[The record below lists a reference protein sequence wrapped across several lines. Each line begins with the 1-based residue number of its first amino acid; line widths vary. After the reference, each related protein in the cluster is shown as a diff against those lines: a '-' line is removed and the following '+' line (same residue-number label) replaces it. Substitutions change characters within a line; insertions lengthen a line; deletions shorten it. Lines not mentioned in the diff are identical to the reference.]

1 MKATGVVRKID
12 DLGRIVIPKEV
23 RRTLR
28 IKRGD
33 PLELYIDSDSNIIF
47 KKYSLIEEISKII
60 NCLCEAMYKIIK
72 LPVLICN
79 NEKVVTVS
87 GTSKKEYL
95 NRRLTPFISEFVSLN
110 DIYICDNSPDSRA
123 IFPVEGIKKE
133 ALLIAPINLNKN
145 SIGTVIIL
153 KDNNKSQIS
162 VDIISKLAEFMT
174 MFLSNFVE

>member
-28 IKRGD
+28 INRGD

-60 NCLCEAMYKIIK
+60 NCLCEAMYKIIN

-87 GTSKKEYL
+87 GISKKEYL

-110 DIYICDNSPDSRA
+110 DIYISNNSSRA
-123 IFPVEGIKKE
+123 IFPVEGVKKE
-133 ALLIAPINLNKN
+133 ALLISPINLNKN
-145 SIGTVIIL
+145 SIGTVIVL
-153 KDNNKSQIS
+153 KNNKESQIS
-162 VDIISKLAEFMT
+162 IEIVSKLVEFIAA
-174 MFLSNFVE
+174 FLSDFLK